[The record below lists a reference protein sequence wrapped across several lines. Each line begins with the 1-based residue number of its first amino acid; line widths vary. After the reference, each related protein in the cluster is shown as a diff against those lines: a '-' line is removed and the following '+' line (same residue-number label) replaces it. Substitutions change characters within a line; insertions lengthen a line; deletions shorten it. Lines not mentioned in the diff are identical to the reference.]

1 MMQIHVKIFIYFKS
15 LEIMVKQSVSRLCD
29 ISIFKEFE
37 RSTKVKFI
45 QQLWSLNTIL
55 KLKEYNI

>member
-1 MMQIHVKIFIYFKS
+1 MMQIHVKIFIYFRS

-37 RSTKVKFI
+37 RSTKEKFI